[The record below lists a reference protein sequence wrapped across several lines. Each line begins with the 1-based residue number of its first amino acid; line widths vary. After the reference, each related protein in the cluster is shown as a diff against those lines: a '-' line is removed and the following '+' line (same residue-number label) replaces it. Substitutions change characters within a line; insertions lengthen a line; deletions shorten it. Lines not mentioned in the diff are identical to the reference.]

1 LKENFDEKSKIF
13 KLVLD
18 LAGKIFWM

>member
-18 LAGKIFWM
+18 LAEENVY